1 MDKAL
6 GTDTSRPN
14 QRQVQKVSPVGYQ
27 ISWLEKISLETNS
40 FQSLEAISAIYAGYN
55 SRCHCSCYTSREIRF
70 QVPVRLVI
78 WFIMYHRHHQC
89 TNKLTL
95 ARVPYIH
102 YE

>member
-40 FQSLEAISAIYAGYN
+40 FQSLEAISAI
-55 SRCHCSCYTSREIRF
+55 
-70 QVPVRLVI
+70 
-78 WFIMYHRHHQC
+78 
-89 TNKLTL
+89 
-95 ARVPYIH
+95 
-102 YE
+102 